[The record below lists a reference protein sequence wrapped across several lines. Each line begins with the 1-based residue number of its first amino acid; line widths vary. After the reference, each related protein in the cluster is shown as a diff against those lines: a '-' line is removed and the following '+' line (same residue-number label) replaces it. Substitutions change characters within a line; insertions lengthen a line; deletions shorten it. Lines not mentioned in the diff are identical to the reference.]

1 MIVNKESSPENR
13 LASIVHH
20 LRSRGYRFTPQ
31 RMAIVQAVL
40 ESPEHP
46 SAEEI
51 HRQVRAAFPMVSL
64 ATVYKTLDVLRDLGE
79 VVEIP
84 LGGRTRYDGNP
95 RPHIHLVCEKCHT
108 VMDWSDGVPFPVSE
122 ETIAASGFRPHH
134 YHMEVYGLCP
144 RCQAEEEGRADDG
157 REP

>member
-1 MIVNKESSPENR
+1 MIISRESLLQKR
-13 LASIVHH
+13 LAAVTQR
-20 LRSRGYRFTPQ
+20 LRDQGYRLTPQ

-40 ESPEHP
+40 ESAEHP

-51 HRQVRAAFPMVSL
+51 YQRVSAAFPMLSR

-84 LGGRTRYDGNP
+84 VEGRTRYDGNP
-95 RPHIHLVCEKCHT
+95 QPHIHLVCERCHA
-108 VMDWSDGVPFPVSE
+108 VIDWSDGVTFPVPG

-134 YHMEVYGLCP
+134 YHMEVYGLCS
-144 RCQAEEEGRADDG
+144 RCQAEGKDHADDS
-157 REP
+157 RNP